1 MKRQL
6 MLLAASPILALQ
18 VQATPSTLYTELDKA
33 MQSWQAEQKPSQE
46 NNLSEFEAFKQ
57 QHLKDFNR
65 YVETQMAEYDKFRD
79 QLLKSWG
86 DAQVTNQNQF
96 VSYSEDDSA
105 RLNVDFENNTLTL
118 SVKHKA
124 GTAPK
129 KHQVEALFQQFL
141 RSEQALLKEFY
152 NNEPSSLDE
161 RDFKQ
166 ADTTKIDKK
175 ISSEGIEEGF
185 TRDKETNASSTT
197 SA

>member
-6 MLLAASPILALQ
+6 MLLAASPILALH

-33 MQSWQAEQKPSQE
+33 MQSWRAEQKPLQE
-46 NNLSEFEAFKQ
+46 KNLSEFEAFKQ

-124 GTAPK
+124 GITPK
-129 KHQVEALFQQFL
+129 KHEVEALFQQFL
-141 RSEQALLKEFY
+141 RSEPVSYTHLTLPTIY
-152 NNEPSSLDE
+152 SV
-161 RDFKQ
+161 
-166 ADTTKIDKK
+166 
-175 ISSEGIEEGF
+175 
-185 TRDKETNASSTT
+185 
-197 SA
+197 